1 MSEITQNA
9 DVSSSEETPLQ
20 KKVLKGHLPDP
31 PREKKE
37 RTPAQVAA
45 FERARASRELNLKKR
60 EADAK
65 RLAEYDAMI
74 LKQKLVEKANKIKL
88 KTMRKVE
95 AIESVS
101 SDDEVVIERPS
112 IPRESKRAHHASV
125 PTVDKVPDKVPDRI
139 PDKVETRPVKPKILP
154 YKFI

>member
-37 RTPAQVAA
+37 RTAAQVAA
-45 FERARASRELNLKKR
+45 FERARASRESNLKKR

-112 IPRESKRAHHASV
+112 VGTADVRSTVGTVPRESKRAVENNARSA
-125 PTVDKVPDKVPDRI
+125 PTEPKPI
-139 PDKVETRPVKPKILP
+139 KPKIIP
-154 YKFI
+154 YKFV